1 MLKRALYLLVAA
13 TTLTAGAGQAQNY
26 PHKPIRWVV
35 PYTPGGITDTV
46 TRLVTQKLQ
55 TTWGQPITVENRP
68 GANSMIGAELVAKS
82 APDGYTL
89 LTVIAAHAA
98 NATLYAGK
106 MPFDA
111 VKSFAV
117 VSHVASAPIILTAA
131 NNLPVKDMRELI
143 AYAKANPGKL
153 SFGSSGIGAAAH
165 LTTEMLKQI
174 AGIDMVH
181 IPFKGTAGAL
191 QALMGGDI
199 HILGDTPSSMMP
211 HVRSG
216 KIKALAMF
224 ASERVPGAQEV
235 PTVLEAG
242 GPAIES
248 ATWVMILAPAGTPTD
263 IVNRISQEI
272 ASAIATADLRE
283 RFTQLAIQSFGRTPE
298 ASTQFLSD
306 EIAKWRKVIVAAN
319 VKPEQ

>member
-13 TTLTAGAGQAQNY
+13 TTLTAGAGQAQIY
-26 PHKPIRWVV
+26 PHRPIRWVV

-82 APDGYTL
+82 AQDGYTL